1 MSRQFMPSPTQIH
14 WLIVIGFAT
23 LSYAGYLR
31 FLAIENPVVGLACD
45 AGLNTWLCLSRKVAF
60 GFYENL
66 VFGWVAVGA
75 AVLNFL
81 RPSLPLFAIAL
92 AASGLGLV
100 LYNAGLA
107 GLAVGILIVSFAR
120 PAGEIM

>member
-1 MSRQFMPSPTQIH
+1 MPSPTQIH
-14 WLIVIGFAT
+14 WLIVLAFGS
-23 LSYAGYLR
+23 LGYAGYLR

-45 AGLNTWLCLSRKVAF
+45 GGLNTWLCLFRKVAF
-60 GFYENL
+60 GLYENL

-75 AVLNFL
+75 ALLNFL

-92 AASGLGLV
+92 LASGLGLV

-107 GLAVGILIVSFAR
+107 ALAVGILVMSFAR
-120 PAGEIM
+120 PAGETA